1 MEFTF
6 ERTDTPA
13 LERYEIALLLD
24 RKKMK
29 EHILIG
35 TRSEIRRRLNGD
47 KDAELFH
54 DEERPLGTLLTEFE
68 QDKEKAWNQYGTMP
82 LWNALHTNR
91 FEQPALEKTAREFLE
106 ARYKFG
112 TPLEKYA
119 AIRIWNGYCRARLP
133 ADRPKAA
140 DNYMADISGLKALFL
155 YTEKREILMKTKARM
170 IESKAFGRCGCCQ
183 FGLQLFVR
191 MPKEVSLAED
201 AFEGTE
207 YFTKEA

>member
-119 AIRIWNGYCRARLP
+119 AIRKDVFYAGCARKTALLKQENFTAGPIPQTNCTGSFLQTWIIMRQP
-133 ADRPKAA
+133 AAA
-140 DNYMADISGLKALFL
+140 
-155 YTEKREILMKTKARM
+155 
-170 IESKAFGRCGCCQ
+170 
-183 FGLQLFVR
+183 
-191 MPKEVSLAED
+191 
-201 AFEGTE
+201 
-207 YFTKEA
+207 

>member
-1 MEFTF
+1 MDFTF

-35 TRSEIRRRLNGD
+35 TRSEIRHRLNGN

-68 QDKEKAWNQYGTMP
+68 EDKEKAWNQYGTMP

-119 AIRIWNGYCRARLP
+119 AMISLLPLAPPFCSDCVGLYLPMIASMRLRRLMSFVTEGSLKNCTTY
-133 ADRPKAA
+133 DL
-140 DNYMADISGLKALFL
+140 SGAKYVYFIPPRGGLL
-155 YTEKREILMKTKARM
+155 LMT
-170 IESKAFGRCGCCQ
+170 
-183 FGLQLFVR
+183 
-191 MPKEVSLAED
+191 
-201 AFEGTE
+201 
-207 YFTKEA
+207 

>member
-54 DEERPLGTLLTEFE
+54 DEDPERGF
-68 QDKEKAWNQYGTMP
+68 
-82 LWNALHTNR
+82 HC
-91 FEQPALEKTAREFLE
+91 
-106 ARYKFG
+106 
-112 TPLEKYA
+112 A
-119 AIRIWNGYCRARLP
+119 A
-133 ADRPKAA
+133 
-140 DNYMADISGLKALFL
+140 
-155 YTEKREILMKTKARM
+155 
-170 IESKAFGRCGCCQ
+170 
-183 FGLQLFVR
+183 
-191 MPKEVSLAED
+191 
-201 AFEGTE
+201 
-207 YFTKEA
+207 